1 MNILLKSFILFCLV
15 LVTYTT
21 KAQNIA
27 GTEYD
32 QLILGVP
39 NISEKNFDNIKNNL
53 TSIPGVIVKYYCN
66 EHTCFLILVDSNVQ
80 PDFNTILTTI
90 SNKFPKV
97 KFNIK
102 EGEFDS
108 VTANCD
114 TLIPYINTTDSG
126 PTR

>member
-1 MNILLKSFILFCLV
+1 MNILLKSFILFCFVLLV
-15 LVTYTT
+15 QNT

-66 EHTCFLILVDSNVQ
+66 EHSCFLILVDSNVQ
-80 PDFNTILTTI
+80 PDFNTILTTLI
-90 SNKFPKV
+90 KKV
-97 KFNIK
+97 
-102 EGEFDS
+102 EF
-108 VTANCD
+108 
-114 TLIPYINTTDSG
+114 
-126 PTR
+126 